1 MIQRIQSIWLLLT
14 ALCAALTFKLSFFS
28 GNKPGEANMPKFEKL
43 TATSNFL
50 LLICTALLVAGAI
63 IIIFLYKTRKQQIWF
78 TLAGLAISLLSLFFY
93 FSETKKFIPGQ
104 GTYDLT
110 AILYFAIPVLLI
122 LAVISIWKDEKLVR
136 SADRL
141 R

>member
-1 MIQRIQSIWLLLT
+1 
-14 ALCAALTFKLSFFS
+14 
-28 GNKPGEANMPKFEKL
+28 MPKFEKL
-43 TATSNFL
+43 TATSSLL

-78 TLAGLAISLLSLFFY
+78 TLAGLAICLLSLFLY

-110 AILYFAIPVLLI
+110 AIFYFAIPVLLI